1 MATVQTRKGGLEMTM
16 EKAKRLVVVL
26 FAMAFLLG
34 SCNFKTLDPAAR
46 PEPVIGAHHI
56 VALGDPH
63 YSGNLSEMKNEAKNA
78 VIASINEWPDVK
90 LVAVVGDLC
99 ETVGTPAEYEAAGVF
114 MEKLKKPKALIVGNH
129 DYFYKNE
136 LAGGSDP
143 DPADS
148 ATRAAKLE
156 QFMSTFGI
164 NALYYSRPLGDYIL
178 IFLSTDNLTSEDFAA
193 MSTAQL
199 DWFRAELAKNRNTP
213 TIVFFHAPLKGTLIG
228 DDRSKFFAQ
237 PDGEIAPLLKENP
250 QVFLWVSGHIHRDE
264 FQLGD
269 KLYLGRVYD
278 VALSDM
284 DRWTIRTASLYL
296 YPDRVVIRAW
306 NHRKGFWEDGKDVTV
321 ARPAL

>member
-1 MATVQTRKGGLEMTM
+1 MAM
-16 EKAKRLVVVL
+16 EKTRRVTFIVTLVFVS
-26 FAMAFLLG
+26 LLS
-34 SCNFKTLDPAAR
+34 SCLHARAPNLAAR
-46 PEPVIGAHHI
+46 PEPVSGVHHV

-63 YSGNLSEMKNEAKNA
+63 YSGNLFEMKNEAKNA
-78 VIASINEWPDVK
+78 VIASINEWPDVE

-99 ETVGTPAEYEAAGVF
+99 ETVGTPAEYEAAGAF

-143 DPADS
+143 DPAD
-148 ATRAAKLE
+148 ATIRAAKLE
-156 QFMSTFGI
+156 QFKSTFGI
-164 NALYYSRPLGDYIL
+164 NAIYYSKPLSDYLL

-213 TIVFFHAPLKGTLIG
+213 TIVFFHAPLKGTFTG
-228 DDRSKFFAQ
+228 DDRSKFVAQ
-237 PDGEIAPLLKENP
+237 PDGAIEPLLKENP

-269 KLYLGRVYD
+269 KLYLDRVYD

>member
-1 MATVQTRKGGLEMTM
+1 MAM
-16 EKAKRLVVVL
+16 EKTRRVMFIVTLVFVS
-26 FAMAFLLG
+26 LLS
-34 SCNFKTLDPAAR
+34 SCLHARDPNLAAR
-46 PEPVIGAHHI
+46 PEPVSGVHHV

-99 ETVGTPAEYEAAGVF
+99 ETVGTPAEYEAAGAF

-143 DPADS
+143 DPAD
-148 ATRAAKLE
+148 ATIRAAKLE
-156 QFMSTFGI
+156 QFKSTFGI
-164 NALYYSRPLGDYIL
+164 NVLYYSKPLGDYLL

-213 TIVFFHAPLKGTLIG
+213 TIVFFHAPLRSTFTNN
-228 DDRSKFFAQ
+228 DRPKFVAQ
-237 PDGEIAPLLKENP
+237 PDGEIEPLLKENP

-269 KLYLGRVYD
+269 KLYLDRVYD

-306 NHRKGFWEDGKDVTV
+306 NHRKGFWEDGKDVIV